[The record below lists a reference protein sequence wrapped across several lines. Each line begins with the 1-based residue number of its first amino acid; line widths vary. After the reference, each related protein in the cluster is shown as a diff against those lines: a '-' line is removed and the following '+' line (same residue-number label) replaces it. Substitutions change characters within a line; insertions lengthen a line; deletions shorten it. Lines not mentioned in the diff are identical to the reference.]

1 MDIKIVK
8 YHRFPSIEQQS
19 FFAFF
24 EQYLFEDM
32 SHVQELVMLTKFIL
46 SGQKYF
52 NHTHSWHCQKVNFAA
67 WILE

>member
-8 YHRFPSIEQQS
+8 YHRFPPIEQQS
-19 FFAFF
+19 FF
-24 EQYLFEDM
+24 ELYLLEDM
-32 SHVQELVMLTKFIL
+32 SHVQELVVLTKFIL